1 MKKDKT
7 QSTTTKIMQL
17 SNDIYLI
24 IDLITYIVIIK
35 CQLILSSRLNR
46 EADRIG
52 VPKIDPKTADT

>member
-1 MKKDKT
+1 
-7 QSTTTKIMQL
+7 MQL

-46 EADRIG
+46 ETDRIEESR
-52 VPKIDPKTADT
+52 K